1 MMDLI
6 KRLLDR
12 LAIALVAVAV
22 IALFR
27 SFGGFTIPASILLGV
42 GFTII
47 GLWLYAL
54 KQLAAFKPYRL
65 IIGINY
71 DAFWE
76 DLKLTPAEG
85 PKFENV
91 SLTAIS
97 ATIFARSDERAY
109 SVKLEL
115 YKDIPCGAPTWT
127 RGIGEISH
135 DPTFFLRPS
144 RDGYQFGV
152 RVQEEWWKLHNSQV
166 APTLSGK
173 PLAYDGTLV
182 LGLLPYG
189 YMPEHIRRW
198 NETVSLWYGFD
209 RKQRR
214 WNKRLQQEGWTLDDN
229 YPTRITHR
237 YVGLGYYDL

>member
-1 MMDLI
+1 M
-6 KRLLDR
+6 RN
-12 LAIALVAVAV
+12 IAAVLVERFGLVMLVAA
-22 IALFR
+22 AASLLHYYGNL
-27 SFGGFTIPASILLGV
+27 SFPVSILLGV

-65 IIGINY
+65 IIGVNY
-71 DAFWE
+71 NAFWE

-85 PKFENV
+85 PRFENV
-91 SLTAIS
+91 TLTAIS
-97 ATIFARSDERAY
+97 AAIFARSDERAY
-109 SVKLEL
+109 SVKLDF

-127 RGIGEISH
+127 RGPGEISH

-198 NETVSLWYGFD
+198 NETVSFWYGFD

-229 YPTRITHR
+229 YPTHITHR
-237 YVGLGYYDL
+237 YVSIGYYDL

>member
-1 MMDLI
+1 MRNIAAVLVERFGLVMLI
-6 KRLLDR
+6 AAASSLLHYYGN
-12 LAIALVAVAV
+12 L
-22 IALFR
+22 
-27 SFGGFTIPASILLGV
+27 SFPASILLGV

-65 IIGINY
+65 IIGVNY

-85 PKFENV
+85 PRFENV
-91 SLTAIS
+91 TLTAIS
-97 ATIFARSDERAY
+97 AAIFARSDERAY
-109 SVKLEL
+109 SVKLDF

-127 RGIGEISH
+127 RGPGEISH

-237 YVGLGYYDL
+237 YVGIGYYDL